1 MGRAHRLTIG
11 FEALRADAAAF
22 RNNLRNTFLRVSP
35 GRRLWQGPT
44 GTVAYGIP
52 PGLRP
57 GNPARGEAWL
67 AGDYTLPGAI
77 VRDSRGTDNHLLP
90 FQINP
95 PNAEWRDGLHSFHW
109 LCDLLAL
116 PDATGHQMSRDM
128 ILHWVQAGYMGRKK
142 FMAPPVVSRRLARWN
157 LALGV
162 LKAGFDSQ
170 ELARINACYTHQA
183 RWLARTI
190 GQIPDGPDRLEAA
203 IGLTL
208 AGLSLPQEG
217 QILRQGMDLLIREL
231 RRQILPDGGHISRS
245 PDILVDLLA
254 DLIAIESG
262 LAARQ
267 IAPPNLFAITLTRM
281 QAMVRMLRHRDKRLA
296 VFQGGIECD
305 VPSLEAVL
313 PKKDQTPM
321 SFAPKSGYQRL
332 DAEQTTVLVDTGG
345 EMSGPHS
352 LKSHPAPLA
361 FEMSHGSDRL
371 IVNCGPNLVHG
382 ADWKLAARGL
392 SAHSTLSFDQGIKD
406 PFLRSG
412 HAARRLGPRLKAD
425 DWQVTARRV
434 EDKTG
439 IWFEASH
446 GIFLETH
453 GVRHNRRLFIDARG
467 EDFRG
472 EDLLLA
478 DMNHDAAEGAPF
490 HLRFHLHPEV
500 TASLQ
505 SGGDAVLLLTPSG
518 HGWQFRTGNDSS
530 TQLRLEESVYMGH
543 NGVPQRSQQLAIRG
557 QLGHTDTLIRWA
569 LRYAGRRGK
578 RRS

>member
-1 MGRAHRLTIG
+1 MGRAHRLTTG

-22 RNNLRNTFLRVSP
+22 RHNLRNAFLRVSP
-35 GRRLWQGPT
+35 GRRLWQGPAGALT
-44 GTVAYGIP
+44 YGVP
-52 PGLRP
+52 PSLRP

-77 VRDSRGTDNHLLP
+77 VRDASRLP
-90 FQINP
+90 FQIEP
-95 PNAEWRDGLHSFHW
+95 PNAEWRDELHSFSW
-109 LCDLLAL
+109 ACDLLAL
-116 PDATGHQMSRDM
+116 PDAAGHQMCRDM
-128 ILHWVQAGYMGRKK
+128 ILHWVQAAYLGRKK
-142 FMAPPVVSRRLARWN
+142 YMAPNVVSRRLARWN

-170 ELARINACYTHQA
+170 ELARINTCYTHQA
-183 RWLARTI
+183 RWLALTI
-190 GQIPDGPDRLEAA
+190 GQIPDGQMRLESA

-217 QILRQGMDLLIREL
+217 QVLRQGMDLLIREL
-231 RRQILPDGGHISRS
+231 RRQILPDGGHISRT

-281 QAMVRMLRHRDKRLA
+281 QAMVRMLRHRDKKLA
-296 VFQGGIECD
+296 VFQGGLEREAA
-305 VPSLEAVL
+305 SLDAVL

-332 DAEQTTVLVDTGG
+332 DAEQTTVLMDTGS
-345 EMSGPHS
+345 EISGAHS

-361 FEMSHGSDRL
+361 FEMSYGTDRL
-371 IVNCGPNLVHG
+371 IVNCGPNLVHS
-382 ADWKLAARGL
+382 AEWKLAARGL
-392 SAHSTLSFDQGIKD
+392 SAHSTLSFDQDVKD

-412 HAARRLGPRLKAD
+412 HAARRLGPRLKPD
-425 DWQVTARRV
+425 DWHVTARRV
-434 EDKTG
+434 EDKSG
-439 IWFEASH
+439 IWLEASH

-453 GVRHNRRLFIDARG
+453 GVRHNRRLFVDARG
-467 EDFRG
+467 EDLRG
-472 EDLLLA
+472 EDLLMA
-478 DMNHDAAEGAPF
+478 DMTHEAMQGAPF
-490 HLRFHLHPEV
+490 HLRFHLHPNV

-518 HGWQFRTGNDSS
+518 HGWQFRTGNDSP
-530 TQLRLEESVYMGH
+530 TQLHLTESVYMGA

-557 QLGHTDTLIRWA
+557 QLGHTDTRIRWA
-569 LRYAGRRGK
+569 LRYAGRSGK
-578 RRS
+578 RRSS